1 MSDITCPYDGDYCRK
16 MQDRIDAIVWKTP
29 VFPGCVT
36 SICGKKDFVSCP
48 LGNAKSRHEE
58 CQRYRRY
65 EYIIKTFGQIQ
76 K

>member
-16 MQDRIDAIVWKTP
+16 MQDRIDSMGWGTP
-29 VFPGCVT
+29 LFTGCLASV
-36 SICGKKDFVSCP
+36 GYNKKFESCP
-48 LGNAKSRHEE
+48 LENAKVRHEE

>member
-1 MSDITCPYDGDYCRK
+1 MSDITCPYDGDYCYK
-16 MQDRIDAIVWKTP
+16 MQERVDSARWGMTLRP
-29 VFPGCVT
+29 E
-36 SICGKKDFVSCP
+36 CP
-48 LGNAKSRHEE
+48 WVVMNTRNFQNCPIETAKARHEA